1 MSMELSTLDLFVGV
15 NRLKIIIQC
24 FRKVF
29 FNNIYQWRHCSA
41 LKKKENIQRWFLAF
55 LHAKE
60 VLKVDSSI
68 DVSCLKYANT
78 KSLNIHLK

>member
-29 FNNIYQWRHCSA
+29 F
-41 LKKKENIQRWFLAF
+41 
-55 LHAKE
+55 
-60 VLKVDSSI
+60 
-68 DVSCLKYANT
+68 
-78 KSLNIHLK
+78 